1 MIFFRN
7 QPLALVFCLFISRTK
22 QINKCPIMLA
32 PLTLVQTTVA
42 YVYKSERRGD
52 GVAIAKRAGFMRG
65 ERAGPWEWYEP
76 DRRQVAAR
84 ILGLH

>member
-1 MIFFRN
+1 M
-7 QPLALVFCLFISRTK
+7 
-22 QINKCPIMLA
+22 
-32 PLTLVQTTVA
+32 QTTVT
-42 YVYKSERRGD
+42 YVYESERSGD
-52 GVAIAKRAGFMRG
+52 VVAIAKRAGIVQG